1 MVMGVISDRIIV
13 VGTKRRTELSIFT
26 EVKATRVG
34 V

>member
-13 VGTKRRTELSIFT
+13 VGTKRTELSIFT